1 MLAYRLRPFDRKFNL
16 VIQKNLSALPWWQ
29 MTQIINKKIS
39 ANFYMHTSLLLRIA
53 AVLLAANSMASQAA
67 PVIPDAKVFEA
78 REKDWRNGAIVY
90 QILVDRFVPS
100 ANLAAKKHLYPA
112 PKILREW
119 HELPKRGL
127 ELEDQKLNSQ
137 ELEFWGGD
145 LQSAQTKLDHVKQL
159 GATAIYLN
167 PIHLAWT
174 NHKYDAFDYKAISP
188 EFGTRED
195 FKRFA
200 SQAHQL
206 GMRVVLDGVF
216 NHMGR
221 NSPQFKDAMANP
233 KSPWRNWFAIGSQYK
248 DGARV
253 WTGFQNLPELNLE
266 NPAVRQYLYEAPDS
280 VVRGYLR
287 DGADGWRLDTAY
299 ELGLPYMRALT
310 QAARKEK
317 KDAVVIGE
325 IVNYPDQWL
334 KAMDGVMNFTLR
346 QIILS
351 SAQGEL
357 NPAVAARMTERMIQD
372 AGIEPMLKSWNVI
385 DNHDIPRIA
394 TQVPEEKQRR
404 LVQVLQFTLPG
415 SPNVYYGSEIGMTG
429 GGDPENRNTMRWDWV
444 NAQNPEMIWMKKLIG
459 IHQQNR
465 ALRIGNY
472 RRIESDRLFAFERFT
487 DKTLETRLVLANP
500 GRTDI
505 TERIMVANAGLMDDT
520 PMVDLLGVDPQKHVT
535 TMGPGLISIT
545 VPAQTVMILKPVER
559 DLGGYSRYKRYP

>member
-1 MLAYRLRPFDRKFNL
+1 
-16 VIQKNLSALPWWQ
+16 
-29 MTQIINKKIS
+29 MTQLHRLS
-39 ANFYMHTSLLLRIA
+39 
-53 AVLLAANSMASQAA
+53 LLAAFLSFNVLATHAA
-67 PVIPDAKVFEA
+67 PAMPDAKVFDA

-100 ANLAAKKHLYPA
+100 ANLEAKKHLYPA

-119 HELPKRGL
+119 HEQPQRGV

-145 LQSAQTKLDHVKQL
+145 LQSAQTRLSHVQQL
-159 GATAIYLN
+159 GATAVYVN

-174 NHKYDAFDYKAISP
+174 NHKYDALDYKAISP
-188 EFGTRED
+188 EFGNRED

-200 SQAHQL
+200 AHAHQL
-206 GMRVVLDGVF
+206 GLKVVLDGVF

-221 NSPQFKDAMANP
+221 NAPQFKDAMANP
-233 KSPWRNWFAIGSQYK
+233 QSPWRDWFSIGANYK
-248 DGARV
+248 GGARV

-310 QAARKEK
+310 KAARKEK
-317 KDAVVIGE
+317 KDAVVVGE

-334 KAMDGVMNFTLR
+334 TAMDGVMNFTLR

-351 SAQGEL
+351 TAQGEL
-357 NPAVAARMTERMIQD
+357 PSQVAARMTERMIQD

-394 TQVPEEKQRR
+394 TQVPDAKQRR
-404 LVQVLQFTLPG
+404 WVQSLQFTLPG
-415 SPNVYYGSEIGMTG
+415 SPNVYYGSEVGMTG
-429 GGDPENRNTMRWDWV
+429 GGDPENRNPMRWDWV
-444 NAQNPEMIWMKKLIG
+444 SAQHPEMIWMKKLIDM
-459 IHQQNR
+459 HQQNR
-465 ALRIGNY
+465 ALRIGNF

-487 DKTLETRLVLANP
+487 NKTLETRLVLANP
-500 GRTDI
+500 TASDI

-520 PMVDLLGVDPQKHVT
+520 PLVDLRGEDPQKQVT
-535 TMGPGLISIT
+535 TMGPGLLSIT
-545 VPAQTVMILKPVER
+545 VPAQMVMVLKPVER
-559 DLGGYSRYKRYP
+559 DLGGYSRYKRSP

>member
-1 MLAYRLRPFDRKFNL
+1 MRNVQPSQMAAY
-16 VIQKNLSALPWWQ
+16 
-29 MTQIINKKIS
+29 
-39 ANFYMHTSLLLRIA
+39 
-53 AVLLAANSMASQAA
+53 LLAFTAITAQAT
-67 PVIPDAKVFEA
+67 PLQPDAKVFAA

-112 PKILREW
+112 PKVLREW
-119 HELPKRGL
+119 HEQPLRGV

-145 LQSAQTKLDHVKQL
+145 IQSAQSRLDHVKDL

-188 EFGTRED
+188 EYGNRDD

-200 SQAHQL
+200 AQAHQL
-206 GMRVVLDGVF
+206 GLKVVLDGVF

-233 KSPWRNWFAIGSQYK
+233 QSPWRNWFVIGSAYK
-248 DGARV
+248 GGARV
-253 WTGFQNLPELNLE
+253 WTGFQNLPELNLD
-266 NPAVRQYLYEAPDS
+266 NPAVRKYLYEAPDS

-310 QAARKEK
+310 KAAHQEK
-317 KDAVVIGE
+317 KDALVVGE

-334 KAMDGVMNFTLR
+334 TAMDGVMNFTLR

-351 SAQGEL
+351 VAQGEI
-357 NPAVAARMTERMIQD
+357 NPAVATRMTERLVLD
-372 AGIEPMLKSWNVI
+372 TGIEPLLKSWNVI

-394 TQVPEEKQRR
+394 TQVPEAKQRR
-404 LVQVLQFTLPG
+404 LVQTLQFTLPG
-415 SPNVYYGSEIGMTG
+415 SPNVYYGSELGMTG
-429 GGDPENRNTMRWDWV
+429 GGDPENRNPMRWDWV
-444 NAQNPEMIWMKKLIG
+444 SAQHPEMVWMKKLISL
-459 IHQQNR
+459 HQHNR
-465 ALRIGNY
+465 ALRVGNF
-472 RRIESDRLFAFERFT
+472 RRIETDRLFAFERYT

-500 GRTDI
+500 GKTEI
-505 TERIMVANAGLMDDT
+505 TERILVTNAGLMDDT
-520 PMVDLLGVDPQKHVT
+520 PLVDLMGADPHQHVA
-535 TMGPGLISIT
+535 TMGPGLISVT
-545 VPAQTVMILKPVER
+545 VPAQTVMVLKPVER